1 MADSLAEPEPERVVR
16 LAGVVLAAGAGVR
29 LRPLSAWRP
38 KALCPIGATTLVDR
52 AVAQVA
58 AVTGT
63 PVAVNVHHGRAA
75 MLEHLEDRID
85 VHVSLEEE
93 RALGTA
99 GAVAHLAGFLD
110 GRGALVV
117 NADTVHAEDLR
128 AFVAGWDG
136 RRVRV
141 LATPDPDAGPDGGE
155 GPAFGPR
162 SGIVASIVPW
172 EHVQALVP
180 EPSGLW
186 ELLWRPELEAGR
198 LDVAMATGTVIDC
211 GTPEQYLRANLWVSG
226 GRSVIGAGAVVR
238 GRLERSVVWPGATV
252 EDHEH
257 LIDAVRADPG
267 PGPGP
272 GGTVLIR

>member
-117 NADTVHAEDLR
+117 NADTVHAEEVCGCPGLCGAAIAQQLALGQHALDRLTALTPGGQHEHDPMTGDRCSGHRSAGGDRFVVGMGMKGDDGGHRCSVPWPPPSGTPAVNPPAGSLPPPPERRCAPPKAPSRRGPRWCAARLR
-128 AFVAGWDG
+128 REAAGWHP
-136 RRVRV
+136 V
-141 LATPDPDAGPDGGE
+141 
-155 GPAFGPR
+155 
-162 SGIVASIVPW
+162 
-172 EHVQALVP
+172 
-180 EPSGLW
+180 
-186 ELLWRPELEAGR
+186 
-198 LDVAMATGTVIDC
+198 C
-211 GTPEQYLRANLWVSG
+211 G
-226 GRSVIGAGAVVR
+226 
-238 GRLERSVVWPGATV
+238 
-252 EDHEH
+252 
-257 LIDAVRADPG
+257 
-267 PGPGP
+267 
-272 GGTVLIR
+272 

>member
-1 MADSLAEPEPERVVR
+1 MADSLAEPERVVV

-63 PVAVNVHHGRAA
+63 PVAVNVHHGRPA
-75 MLEHLEDRID
+75 MVEHLEDRID

-128 AFVAGWDG
+128 AFVGGWDG

-141 LATPDPDAGPDGGE
+141 LATPDPTTCADGGDQ
-155 GPAFGPR
+155 FGPR

-198 LDVAMATGTVIDC
+198 LDVVMATGTVIDC

-267 PGPGP
+267 PGPG
-272 GGTVLIR
+272 GTVLIR